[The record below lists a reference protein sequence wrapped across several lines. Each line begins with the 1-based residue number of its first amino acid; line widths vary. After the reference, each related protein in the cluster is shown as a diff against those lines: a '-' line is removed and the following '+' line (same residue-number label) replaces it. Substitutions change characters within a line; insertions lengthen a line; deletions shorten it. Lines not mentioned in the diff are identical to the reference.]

1 MRLNVRLRLVLV
13 CACAALFV
21 VPAAL
26 GASVTTFSA
35 AAAAI
40 DALNGSG
47 ACAVAFSG
55 ASTDSGVA
63 GSGSFAPQ
71 AGPAGGVCSG
81 GAGGSIRFDVTGG
94 TVSGTEAQLSIT
106 VTSSTAPGAPAGTIG
121 AVFANETTQQV
132 IVNIGSHYGSFDRDP
147 ALKIGFIATESDV
160 RIGDGSGAGSI
171 TFFNGAAGAGDPSN
185 PCSLAIAGT
194 RSTTGA
200 SATLSAGGAYLAFP
214 GAAGSSCGNG
224 ARFRFDVTSLTTD
237 GDTNAT
243 AAITATSSP
252 DSGTTGTVQLDEPNQ
267 AITFTHAG
275 GRFGRFERHSFFGA
289 IETVAALDIR
299 TQQLVTDADGDGIP
313 DGSDNCPSVENA
325 DQEDA
330 DGDGAGDA
338 CETADPGR
346 CLEVV
351 GRGSVKRGNGPARA
365 TTNFAAQREEE
376 DATPHG
382 WVTFNDKPTG
392 MRLRSVS
399 LTSLVITGS
408 RAIVRGV
415 GRVNRGAAV
424 NFRLEVDKRGKNF
437 KISWPGFS
445 IVSKLSG
452 PVDVSIEPCDR
463 DDDSDDD

>member
-1 MRLNVRLRLVLV
+1 MKVRLRLFLA
-13 CACAALFV
+13 CACAGLFV

-26 GASVTTFSA
+26 GAPLTTFSA
-35 AAAAI
+35 AGAAI
-40 DALNGSG
+40 DAVNGSG

-55 ASTDSGVA
+55 AASGA
-63 GSGSFAPQ
+63 GTTGSGSFAPQ

-94 TVSGTEAQLSIT
+94 TVSTTEAQLSVT
-106 VTSSTAPGAPAGTIG
+106 VTSSTAPGAPVGTVG
-121 AVFANETTQQV
+121 SVYSNETTQQV

-160 RIGDGSGAGSI
+160 RIGDGSSAGSI
-171 TFFNGAAGAGDPSN
+171 TFFHGAAGAGDPSN

-200 SATLSAGGAYLAFP
+200 SSTLSAGGAYLAFP
-214 GAAGSSCGNG
+214 GPAGSACGNG
-224 ARFRFDVTSLTTD
+224 ARFRFEVTSLTTD
-237 GDTNAT
+237 GDTTAT
-243 AAITATSSP
+243 ATITATSSP

-275 GRFGRFERHSFFGA
+275 GRFGRFERHSFFGVV
-289 IETVAALDIR
+289 ETIAAVDVR
-299 TQQLVTDADGDGIP
+299 TQQLVTDSDGDGIP
-313 DGSDNCPSVENA
+313 DGSDNCRLVANA
-325 DQEDA
+325 DQEDSDN
-330 DGDGAGDA
+330 DGVGDA
-338 CETADPGR
+338 CETADPGH

-351 GRGSVKRGNGPARA
+351 GRGSVKRDNGSIRA

-376 DATPHG
+376 DTTPHG

-392 MRLRSVS
+392 NRLRSVS
-399 LTSLVITGS
+399 LTSLTIAGS

-415 GRVNRGAAV
+415 GRVNRGPAV
-424 NFRLEVDKRGKNF
+424 NFRLEIDKRGKEF

-445 IVSKLSG
+445 VVSKLSG
-452 PVDVSIEPCDR
+452 PVDVSNEPCDR
-463 DDDSDDD
+463 DDFDDD